1 MTHLFSA
8 LDLRGTHLRN
18 RIMVSPM
25 CQYSVEDQSGVPT
38 PWHLVHLGGLA
49 RGGAA
54 LVMAEATSVVPEG
67 RISPQDTGLWS
78 DEQAHA
84 WAPIV
89 AFIQGQGA
97 VAGIQL
103 AHAGNKASTYR
114 PWSGRGSVPARRG
127 RLGDGGPER
136 HRLPGL
142 RHTPRAGDRGAARR
156 SSAAFVA
163 ARTRALAAGFDTVE
177 VHAAHGYL
185 LHQFLS
191 PLSND
196 RTDGYGGDLA
206 GRARL
211 LREVVAAVRAAWPED
226 RALLVRI
233 SATDWVTGG
242 HTIDDSV
249 VVAGWLREL
258 GVDLIDVSS
267 GGVSPHQDITPGP
280 GYQVAMAARI
290 RREAGIPTAA
300 VGMITEPAQAE
311 AILAEGSADM
321 VALARVLLRDPQW
334 PLRAA
339 HELGAEAPWPPQLLR
354 GSVHVSRRCHPGHW

>member
-1 MTHLFSA
+1 VADVTDLFA
-8 LDLRGTHLRN
+8 PLDLRGAHLRN

-25 CQYSVEDQSGVPT
+25 CQYSVEDQTGVPT

-54 LVMAEATSVVPEG
+54 LVMAEATSVAPEG

-78 DEQAHA
+78 DEQMQA

-89 AFIQGQGA
+89 AFVQGLGA

-103 AHAGNKASTYR
+103 AHAGHKASTYR
-114 PWSGRGSVPARRG
+114 PWSGKGSVPAG
-127 RLGDGGPER
+127 EGGWPTVGPSSTGYPGYAAPRALRTDE
-136 HRLPGL
+136 LPGVV
-142 RHTPRAGDRGAARR
+142 
-156 SSAAFVA
+156 AAFVA
-163 ARTRALAAGFDTVE
+163 ATRRAQTAGFDIVE

-185 LHQFLS
+185 LHEFLS

-211 LREVVAAVRAAWPED
+211 LLEVVAAVRDAWPAD

-242 HTIDDSV
+242 HTLDDSV
-249 VVAGWLREL
+249 IVAGWLREL

-267 GGVSPHQDITPGP
+267 GGISPKQDIAPGP
-280 GYQVAMAARI
+280 GYQVPLAARI
-290 RREAGIPTAA
+290 RREAGIRTAA
-300 VGMITEPAQAE
+300 VGMITDPAQAE
-311 AILAEGSADM
+311 SILASGSADLI
-321 VALARVLLRDPQW
+321 ALARALLRDPQW

-339 HELGAEAPWPPQLLR
+339 HELGVEGPWPPQLLR
-354 GSVHVSRRCHPGHW
+354 ARFT